1 MRQLHKHVGDTVL
14 FGDGSRTRTMTT
26 VGRVTFPSV
35 GVEQAD
41 DPGLGTGAMVEED
54 TLLAL
59 ALPSG
64 QSCSYAS
71 SPGALTE
78 CSSMIAVRLARGVD
92 AAAWAARVVAANPD
106 ASSPGGT
113 YDQTLVRAAE
123 IVSYDQMTDEPL
135 LLAGLLALG
144 AMVSLVF
151 TLSAA
156 VRQRRRDLAVLKV
169 LGLTGRQIRQAVR
182 WQATLTVLIALAV
195 GIPLGVAAGRVL
207 WIRFADNLGVITTP
221 SVPVIALV
229 AFAAGL
235 VVLANAF
242 AAGPASA
249 AARLRPAQVLRSE

>member
-1 MRQLHKHVGDTVL
+1 
-14 FGDGSRTRTMTT
+14 
-26 VGRVTFPSV
+26 
-35 GVEQAD
+35 
-41 DPGLGTGAMVEED
+41 
-54 TLLAL
+54 
-59 ALPSG
+59 
-64 QSCSYAS
+64 
-71 SPGALTE
+71 
-78 CSSMIAVRLARGVD
+78 MIAVRLARGVD